1 LPEALPPIP
10 AGQRASWD
18 PRLQPCIPAVD
29 LDGATAH
36 HSLSA
41 VFNRADDLAALD
53 CTSPGETVA
62 VIEHLLAI
70 CFASGTCP
78 SSDEDWS
85 AWIRGQR
92 SLAPAAEW
100 LLKQPADSWDLFHPT
115 HPLVQNSDLSK
126 DLRKSGTGT
135 AQLIIEHSGDYNQHF
150 DHHHL
155 ERDNPLP
162 AADAFRAT
170 LTQHVYGPYG
180 RARMS
185 GGELGAR
192 VTNLAA
198 GRLTGRIRVVALGE
212 TLGETLRLNLY
223 PPDGPRQP
231 LNTSWTTS
239 VLEQRRFEEK
249 RKPRAPRSSADLH
262 SALGRS
268 VLLRPTPGP
277 HGQLM
282 VDRVLIGAGEVL
294 DLDPARHLQDAVYS
308 TTTNGVSKPLWPSPS
323 RALWQQAHAL
333 YGAVNDGRGGM
344 YARLRSLLPYRRP
357 EPEGPDPE
365 TQQGAPYHLWAVG
378 LLTNKTLP
386 VIWTHGAY
394 PYAPGL
400 AAHLYRASRRGS
412 DIAEYLAQ
420 TLKNVAIVA
429 AETAFPAM
437 RAADEAGQV
446 ARLDAR
452 YDFWPAA
459 EDPFLELLDEVV
471 DRGFE
476 DDDPVSAPLVAYA
489 MQLMTTARTRLFQLL
504 DTLPPGDRYNRA
516 RARAVRL
523 FEEAVSGDRAP
534 AELRG
539 ETALD

>member
-1 LPEALPPIP
+1 MPEARPPIP

-36 HSLSA
+36 HSLSE
-41 VFNRADDLAALD
+41 VFNQADNLAALD
-53 CTSPGETVA
+53 CSSPGETVA
-62 VIEHLLAI
+62 VIEYLLAI

-78 SSDEDWS
+78 SSDEDWN
-85 AWIRGQR
+85 AWILGQR
-92 SLAPAAEW
+92 PFAPAAAW

-115 HPLVQNSDLSK
+115 NPLAQNSDLSE

-198 GRLTGRIRVVALGE
+198 GRLTSRIRVLALGR
-212 TLGETLRLNLY
+212 TFGETLRLNLY
-223 PPDGPRQP
+223 PPDGPGKP

-239 VLEQRRFEEK
+239 VFEQRRFEEK
-249 RKPRAPRSSADLH
+249 RKPRSPRSSADLH

-268 VLLRPTPGP
+268 VLLRPARGP

-294 DLDPARHLQDAVYS
+294 DLAPERHLQDAVYS

-333 YGAVNDGRGGM
+333 YGAVNEGRGGM

-357 EPEGPDPE
+357 EPEGLDPQ

-394 PYAPGL
+394 PYAPGM

-412 DIAEYLAQ
+412 DIAEHIAG
-420 TLKNVAIVA
+420 TLKNAAIVA
-429 AETAFPAM
+429 AEAAFPAM
-437 RAADEAGQV
+437 RTADEAGQV

-459 EDPFLELLDEVV
+459 EDPFHELLDEVI
-471 DRGFE
+471 DRGLE

-489 MQLMTTARTRLFQLL
+489 MKLMIIARTRLLQLL